1 MVALLAL
8 ATLLGLLM
16 GVINGLLVW
25 RLGIPAIVVTTGTMS
40 IYRGIIFLLTDGG
53 WVNSH
58 QMSAD
63 FQFAAQP
70 SPGCRY

>member
-1 MVALLAL
+1 
-8 ATLLGLLM
+8 
-16 GVINGLLVW
+16 
-25 RLGIPAIVVTTGTMS
+25 MS

-63 FQFAAQP
+63 FLSLPRSP
-70 SPGCRY
+70 SWGCRY